1 MKSLKGIFLICILI
15 LSAGAL
21 YGQVKV
27 TGHVSAEVVESI
39 VAENGFSGNIS
50 LNSNQK
56 NVDLGSIRLTGPAQA
71 TYDVSVAQ
79 AAIYNDNARYTML
92 AGVEE
97 KQADRPN
104 TKDISLTALIND
116 KIEDGDYSGDLTVII
131 SYN

>member
-1 MKSLKGIFLICILI
+1 MKSQKGIVLICILI

-39 VAENGFSGNIS
+39 VAENGFSSNIS
-50 LNSNQK
+50 LNSNQR
-56 NVDLGSIRLTGPAQA
+56 NVDLGSIRLTGPSQSA
-71 TYDVSVAQ
+71 YDISVAQ
-79 AAIYNDNARYTML
+79 ASIYNNNARYALL

-97 KQADRPN
+97 RPADKPN
-104 TKDISLTALIND
+104 TSDISLTALIND
-116 KIEDGDYSGDLTVII
+116 KVESGDYSGDLTVII